1 MPAIYLIWCKWYS
14 STAECSVHNTETDM
28 QDLGCKYR
36 NMFWKKARNVVCN
49 ALEISTSMTT
59 KDGQEE
65 SNKLRGCHP

>member
-1 MPAIYLIWCKWYS
+1 
-14 STAECSVHNTETDM
+14 M

-36 NMFWKKARNVVCN
+36 NMFWKKALNVVCN
-49 ALEISTSMTT
+49 ALEISTSATSMTT

>member
-1 MPAIYLIWCKWYS
+1 
-14 STAECSVHNTETDM
+14 M

-59 KDGQEE
+59 KDDQEE